1 MMSSRGAG
9 IGECMG
15 GSHVAGGVGGA
26 AGAHENGGIRAVGEA
41 GGTQG
46 GGDAVRVR
54 GEREARGARGGGGGV
69 RDAGNGLESGQNGVL
84 DPHHDQFSDG
94 SGKYICA

>member
-1 MMSSRGAG
+1 MSSRGAG
-9 IGECMG
+9 IGEECMR

-26 AGAHENGGIRAVGEA
+26 AGAHEIGGIRAVGKA
-41 GGTQG
+41 RG
-46 GGDAVRVR
+46 GGDAGRVR

-69 RDAGNGLESGQNGVL
+69 RDADNGLESRQNGVL